1 MQRSRYVFAIL
12 VLAASLAAGVY
23 AGRIE
28 NPVLGGA
35 AIIVAALATG
45 FAVGYYS
52 KNVIAPNLEK
62 AQTSPAIRSGP
73 LYWLLRAAMLAIAL
87 GGAGLLFIIQ
97 NRVVASE
104 RATYVAI
111 AGGAVLGGI
120 GLMIGVFVAFRVAN
134 RPGRRGGTA
143 D

>member
-1 MQRSRYVFAIL
+1 MQRSRYIFAIL

-35 AIIVAALATG
+35 AIIVAALSTG

-62 AQTSPAIRSGP
+62 AQTSPAIRGGS
-73 LYWLLRAAMLAIAL
+73 LYWLLRTAILAIAL
-87 GGAGLLFIIQ
+87 GGAGLLFIVQ
-97 NRVVASE
+97 NRVEASE
-104 RATYVAI
+104 RAIYVAI
-111 AGGAVLGGI
+111 AGGGLLGGI
-120 GLMIGVFVAFRVAN
+120 GLMIGVFVAFKVAN
-134 RPGRRGGTA
+134 RPGRGGGTA